1 MHSNKKK
8 KMYIYARH
16 GGTRKI
22 CPIHFPI
29 CNGKT
34 LHGIEHTKWI
44 KQGWDCQRDNKEK
57 FNY

>member
-1 MHSNKKK
+1 MHSTKKKK

-22 CPIHFPI
+22 SPIHFPI

-44 KQGWDCQRDNKEK
+44 QQGWDCQRDN
-57 FNY
+57 